1 MTDVDPLDI
10 DTLDPCN
17 DMMFVDRNGDA
28 FIQHG
33 GCATRVLFQEVE
45 EMPLSALKEELG
57 TSVAQDQLMVVR
69 SVAGQ
74 YMLLLRGD
82 RVIRYKGCEFQDCC
96 LDDMTQILAK
106 QGTGFVYSPLSKYPL
121 IHVQATDSSRTITV
135 RIPRRKVAFKGD
147 RELGNIEDEI
157 YLPNLWF
164 ATRMTN
170 QITILDARVAIEGTL
185 SVNPADCTLKQ
196 LCFPNTYTNG
206 SICFGWT
213 RTNMTQTT
221 MNESMLV
228 AATID
233 RLFNSLWND
242 HVLWDHRVFLESC
255 EPVYDE
261 LPVLPEYEKAI
272 SDCGNRGNAS
282 MFLRYLRILHEPDG
296 YMRVTNPAISQAEV
310 LDKFLPGVT
319 R

>member
-1 MTDVDPLDI
+1 MIDPLDL

-17 DMMFVDRNGDA
+17 DMLFVDRKCDA

-33 GCATRVLFQEVE
+33 GCATRVVFEEVE
-45 EMPLSALKEELG
+45 EMPLSALKEELA
-57 TSVAQDQLMVVR
+57 TPVDQDQLMVVR

-82 RVIRYKGCEFQDCC
+82 RVIRYKGCQFQDCC

-121 IHVQATDSSRTITV
+121 MHVNATDDCRTITV
-135 RIPRRKVAFKGD
+135 RIPRRKVLFKGD
-147 RELGNIEDEI
+147 RELGNIEDEV

-164 ATRMTN
+164 ATKMTN
-170 QITILDARVAIEGTL
+170 QITILDARVAIEGNM

-213 RTNMTQTT
+213 RTETRHDT

-228 AATID
+228 ASTID

-242 HVLWDHRVFLESC
+242 HVLWDHRAFLEKC
-255 EPVYDE
+255 EPIYDQ
-261 LPVLPEYEKAI
+261 LPKLDLYEDAI

-282 MFLRYLRILHEPDG
+282 MFLKYLRILHEPDG
-296 YMRVTNPAISQAEV
+296 YMRVQNPPIDQSAV
-310 LDKFLPGVT
+310 LDKFLPGVS